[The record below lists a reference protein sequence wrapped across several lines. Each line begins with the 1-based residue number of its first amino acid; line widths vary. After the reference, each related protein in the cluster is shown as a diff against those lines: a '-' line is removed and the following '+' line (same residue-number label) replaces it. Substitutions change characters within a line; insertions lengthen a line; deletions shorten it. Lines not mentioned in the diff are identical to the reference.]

1 MLITGANTE
10 TIDQT
15 PKEIFGRDFKS
26 SDRVSIELIHNVHP
40 YDVDMSFVVKMDQ
53 NDAATMVVDVRL
65 YRAEV
70 YSDCFIGTLF
80 PLGEERKPVKLFR
93 LLTQDMKK
101 KFMYSGTRGVYR

>member
-65 YRAEV
+65 YRAVDYE
-70 YSDCFIGTLF
+70 DIFIGTLF
-80 PLGEERKPVKLFR
+80 PQGEERKPVKLFR
-93 LLTQDMKK
+93 LLTQDMKR
-101 KFMYSGTRGVYR
+101 KFMY